1 MGVKKKKNR
10 WYIDYYLPNGRRKRE
25 VVSIEGVDPSKI
37 NREDAKKALSIRKAE
52 IAQGKFEI
60 EQTNKPIFLEKL
72 IKQYMEYSKSN
83 KRPQSYERDI
93 TSSKHLTRYFNG
105 KKVNQITNWQVER
118 YKSTRLKEVMK
129 NGKLPSKATINRELS
144 MIKHMFN
151 KAVEWNMLSS
161 NPIAKVKL
169 FPEKPKQL
177 RVITEE
183 EFSKL
188 YNQASEFLQPILM
201 IAVHTGLRRSEILNL
216 KVSDINLKDRYILV
230 RESKNGE
237 IRHVP
242 INTLLMKTLK
252 SVINNTDSEHLF
264 VGPTGEPVK
273 SVKQG
278 FWAALRRSG
287 IPHIR
292 FHDLRHSFGSNLS
305 MAGVD
310 IATIQELMGHKDIT
324 TTKRYLHPS
333 PKHKKEAVE
342 RLKFSPMDTYLDTNS
357 NSGDDASAVT
367 HRNH

>member
-1 MGVKKKKNR
+1 MGYYKKGNR
-10 WYIDYYLPNGRRKRE
+10 YYIDYYLPNGKRKRE

-60 EQTNKPIFLEKL
+60 EQTSKSVFFEKL
-72 IKQYMEYSKSN
+72 LKQYLEYSQSN

-93 TSSKHLTRYFNG
+93 TSSKHLNRYFNG
-105 KKVNQITNWQVER
+105 KKIQQITNWQVEK
-118 YKSTRLKEVMK
+118 YKSSRQKEAMK
-129 NGKLPSKATINRELS
+129 NGKLPAQATINRELA

-151 KAVEWNMLSS
+151 KAVDWNMISN

-177 RVITEE
+177 RVITEK
-183 EFSKL
+183 EFKEL
-188 YNQASEFLQPILM
+188 YNEASEFLQPILM

-216 KVSDINLKDRYILV
+216 KSSDINLKERYILV

-242 INTLLMKTLK
+242 INSLLMKTLK
-252 SVINNTDSEHLF
+252 SVINNTDSEYLF

-310 IATIQELMGHKDIT
+310 IATIQELMGHKDIS

-342 RLKFSPMDTYLDTNS
+342 RLKFSPMDTYLDTKGES
-357 NSGDDASAVT
+357 DEQVTTVT
-367 HRNH
+367 HRNY

>member
-1 MGVKKKKNR
+1 MGVYKKDYR

-60 EQTNKPIFLEKL
+60 EQTNKLILFEKL
-72 IKQYMEYSKSN
+72 INQYLKYSESN
-83 KRPQSYERDI
+83 KRPGSFERDI
-93 TSSKHLTRYFNG
+93 TSSKHLKQHFMG
-105 KKVNQITNWQVER
+105 KAIQQISNWQVEK
-118 YKSTRLKEVMK
+118 YKSTRQKEAMK
-129 NGKLPSKATINRELS
+129 NGKLPSKATINRELA

-151 KAVEWNMLSS
+151 QAVDWNMLSS

-188 YNQASEFLQPILM
+188 YNEASEFLQPILM

-216 KVSDINLKDRYILV
+216 KVSDINLKDKYILV
-230 RESKNGE
+230 RETKNGE

-242 INTLLMKTLK
+242 INSLLMKALK
-252 SVINNTDSEHLF
+252 SVINNTDSEYLF
-264 VGPTGEPVK
+264 TGPTGDPVK

-287 IPHIR
+287 IAHLR

-310 IATIQELMGHKDIT
+310 IATIQELMGHKDIS

-333 PKHKKEAVE
+333 PSHKKEAVE
-342 RLKFSPMDTYLDTNS
+342 RLKFSPMDTYLDTKSDNGEPATIIT
-357 NSGDDASAVT
+357 N
-367 HRNH
+367 RNH

>member
-1 MGVKKKKNR
+1 VIKIDRNR
-10 WYIDYYLPNGRRKRE
+10 TDENGD
-25 VVSIEGVDPSKI
+25 VVSIEGVNPTKI
-37 NREDAKKALSIRKAE
+37 NREDAKKALSICKAE

-60 EQTNKPIFLEKL
+60 EQTSKPIFFEKL
-72 IKQYMEYSKSN
+72 LKQYLEYSESN
-83 KRPQSYERDI
+83 KRPGSYERDI
-93 TSSKHLTRYFNG
+93 TSSKHLSHYFFG
-105 KKVNQITNWQVER
+105 KKIQQISNWQIER
-118 YKSTRLKEVMK
+118 YKVTRQKEPMK
-129 NGKLPSKATINRELS
+129 NGKLPSKATINRELA

-151 KAVEWNMLSS
+151 KAVDWKVISH

-188 YNQASEFLQPILM
+188 YNEASDFLKPILM
-201 IAVHTGLRRSEILNL
+201 IAVHIGLRRSEILNL
-216 KVSDINLKDRYILV
+216 KVSDISLKDRYILV

-242 INTLLMKTLK
+242 INSLLMKTLK
-252 SVINNTDSEHLF
+252 SVINNTDSEYLF
-264 VGPTGEPVK
+264 VGPTGDPVK

-287 IPHIR
+287 IPHLR

-310 IATIQELMGHKDIT
+310 IATIQELMGHKDIS

-333 PKHKKEAVE
+333 PSHKKEAVE
-342 RLKFSPMDTYLDTNS
+342 RLTFSPMDTYLDTKGEN
-357 NSGDDASAVT
+357 DKAATTVIIK
-367 HRNH
+367 